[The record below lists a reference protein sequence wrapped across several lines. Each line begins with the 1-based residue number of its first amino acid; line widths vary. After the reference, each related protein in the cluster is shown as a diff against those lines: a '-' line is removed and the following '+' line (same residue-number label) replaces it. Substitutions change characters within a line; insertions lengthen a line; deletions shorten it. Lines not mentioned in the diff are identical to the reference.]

1 MPHLSPRG
9 FRSNYDFISI
19 NLEGDWHF
27 CESHNFVY
35 NSVEE
40 EEKLYN
46 GQPCFYT
53 DQRYQSGWA
62 NFYNETSLYRNRW
75 KPISLKSC
83 IRRTLKCRNI
93 PAGTVVYFGKN
104 YYFPNRNFKSGFEFK
119 VKNENKF
126 EPDYQVTE
134 PSFFNTFKNF
144 SNELVERLRN
154 EGFLVQVW
162 NSNPGFIYGDEDGEI
177 AIAYGFGKMIGF
189 STENNSFRGYQNGC
203 ENILWDWFG
212 EFDKWSRCN
221 EIPKNTPIDEIIK
234 QLKQI

>member
-35 NSVEE
+35 NSVTE

-53 DQRYQSGWA
+53 DQRYRA
-62 NFYNETSLYRNRW
+62 NFYKETSLYIKRW

-104 YYFPNRNFKSGFEFK
+104 YYFPENKNIDPGFQFK

-126 EPDYQVTE
+126 EPDYQITE
-134 PSFFNTFKNF
+134 PSFFNSFQNS
-144 SNELVERLRN
+144 SNELIERLRN

-162 NSNPGFIYGDEDGEI
+162 NSNPGFIYGDNDGEI
-177 AIAYGFGKMIGF
+177 AIAYGFGKIIGF

-221 EIPKNTPIDEIIK
+221 EIPKNTPIVEIIK
-234 QLKQI
+234 QIKQI